1 MGAWGE
7 DASATVGEVIGLLQ
21 SRCNAATRCRWPT
34 GGRAIARAGPRAGR
48 AGLGGPHL
56 PAPTGAADI
65 TAFSSPSGNI
75 ACVLGEDSVT
85 CSIAEYSFGSPGSC
99 TDRGAP
105 VTAVIDATG
114 ARADCAAGA
123 VTGGARPVLRHR
135 PPGTATSPAPRSA
148 TA

>member
-21 SRCNAATRCRWPT
+21 SRCNAGYAVQVADRAGEQSPELAREL
-34 GGRAIARAGPRAGR
+34 GGRDWVVPT
-48 AGLGGPHL
+48 L

-123 VTGGARPVLRHR
+123 VTGG
-135 PPGTATSPAPRSA
+135 PALS
-148 TA
+148 